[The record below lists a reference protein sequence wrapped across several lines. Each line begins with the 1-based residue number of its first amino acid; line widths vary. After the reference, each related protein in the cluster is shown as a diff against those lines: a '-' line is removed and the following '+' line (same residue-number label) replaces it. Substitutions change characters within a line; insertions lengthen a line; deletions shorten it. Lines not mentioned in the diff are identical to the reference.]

1 MDSVM
6 AAERG
11 RPRCFDTER
20 ALDSALAVFWRHG
33 YQGASMSEL
42 TAAMGISKPSLY
54 AAFGDKESLYL
65 KALERYAAVGIGHA
79 LPLLHDEPDARV
91 AVEGFLRAMA
101 ATLSNPALPGGCF
114 VVNGAADCGCDATPP
129 AVDAALRKALQ
140 NGEEQLRTRLERAR
154 RDGQLEAGVSVIGLA
169 AFYSSVLA
177 GMGVLSKGGAKQS
190 RLDAVINVAM
200 AAWPAALKSSVRKS
214 PAQRRATAPTS
225 GRQAKSATT
234 RSRGG

>member
-1 MDSVM
+1 M
-6 AAERG
+6 ANERG
-11 RPRCFDTER
+11 RPRCFDTEC

-65 KALERYAAVGIGHA
+65 KALERYAAIGIGHA
-79 LPLLHDEPDARV
+79 LPLLHDEPDARL
-91 AVEGFLRAMA
+91 AVVGFLRAMA
-101 ATLSNPALPGGCF
+101 ATLADPALPGGCF

-140 NGEEQLRTRLERAR
+140 NGQDQLRLRLERAR
-154 RDGQLEAGVSVIGLA
+154 RDGQLAPGVTADELA
-169 AFYSSVLA
+169 VFFSSVLA
-177 GMGVLSKGGAKQS
+177 GMGVLSKGGAKQK
-190 RLDAVINVAM
+190 RLDAVIRVAM
-200 AAWPAALKSSVRKS
+200 AAWPEVPNPVARKS
-214 PAQRRATAPTS
+214 PAPRRAPASTS
-225 GRQAKSATT
+225 GRPAKNATT